1 MKRISITFVLLFC
14 LLCLGCGAL
23 EEYEKTQQLNEQY
36 VRNWSIAQENFE
48 QSAQNPDQ
56 TQQVPNEYQH
66 EWEQPMPDDT
76 ATEPEIGN
84 MPDVDIS
91 TVELPIESKIQIKG
105 IYGCVE
111 ALPYEITI
119 HQKGNVVIITHE
131 DKYKYGR
138 KEFSLNIKRF
148 KVFWKIFSLFDIMS
162 FNESYGTMG
171 STADFR
177 GDLTIDIVTADGS
190 LSKKIH
196 IPGTTIENE
205 EFLNLL
211 YVIIWLVD
219 EDMDVLDYLKPWE
232 K

>member
-1 MKRISITFVLLFC
+1 MRTISITGVLLFC
-14 LLCLGCGAL
+14 LLCLGCGA
-23 EEYEKTQQLNEQY
+23 EDDFEKIRQNREQY
-36 VRNWSIAQENFE
+36 IRNWSIAQENLK
-48 QSAQNPDQ
+48 QTPQDSDQ
-56 TQQVPNEYQH
+56 TQQDPNESQQ
-66 EWEQPMPDDT
+66 EWEQPPLEDT
-76 ATEPEIGN
+76 TTQPEIDSIPN
-84 MPDVDIS
+84 IDIS

-105 IYGCVE
+105 IYGCEE

-138 KEFSLNIKRF
+138 KEFSLHIKRF

-162 FNESYGTMG
+162 FNESYGRMG

-190 LSKKIH
+190 LNKKIH

>member
-1 MKRISITFVLLFC
+1 
-14 LLCLGCGAL
+14 
-23 EEYEKTQQLNEQY
+23 
-36 VRNWSIAQENFE
+36 
-48 QSAQNPDQ
+48 
-56 TQQVPNEYQH
+56 
-66 EWEQPMPDDT
+66 
-76 ATEPEIGN
+76 
-84 MPDVDIS
+84 
-91 TVELPIESKIQIKG
+91 
-105 IYGCVE
+105 
-111 ALPYEITI
+111 
-119 HQKGNVVIITHE
+119 
-131 DKYKYGR
+131 
-138 KEFSLNIKRF
+138 
-148 KVFWKIFSLFDIMS
+148 MS